1 MVSGMQMF
9 RGWFF
14 MTRWLLFGM
23 VSSVFL
29 TGVLGQAATKR
40 ILFFAGPA
48 SHGWGSH
55 QHPAGS
61 FVLVQAI
68 RKSGLDVRV
77 DLTFEW
83 PNSDRLTEIDS
94 LVIYSDGWNKHPATE
109 HLDDLEN
116 FMNRGGGLSVIH
128 WATGI
133 GGKDLWTRKEV
144 TQEAVRI
151 QWRGLMGADFEPWH
165 SVSVIWD
172 TGFEDLTDHE
182 ITRGVVPF
190 RVWDEC
196 YFHLRCSE
204 TECEHVVPLHRSLPP
219 VNVIRPGVQADSGS
233 ESALKAVRDEKEAQY
248 CSGGFQRP
256 KGGRSYGYTGGHL
269 HWNWARDEV
278 RKLVLNGIY
287 WTSGAEV
294 PEEGV
299 VSPRPSAK
307 QMLANLKG
315 NPGWS
320 EEHLQIALDQAADGE
335 QVRWNAYGGG
345 PLPNLNV
352 KDPTLLEGELLKI
365 LEVSGGQASPQ
376 SMSGFAPGLWSG
388 GAQLWWRDGKPGGY
402 LDLEISV
409 PRSGD
414 YQLGVGVTKAVD
426 YGEIEFLVDDER
438 LTGPVVDGFH
448 PAGVVHSGEI
458 LLGQRHLESGKHRLR
473 LRIAGAHPKA
483 VKRYM
488 AGLDYVR
495 LQPRPEAGT
504 ALFDGRSLSGWEG
517 NQAWWRVES
526 GRIIGEIPS
535 GGSLNRNEFLFWNG
549 TVDDFELRLKY
560 RISGDPSANSGVQ
573 IRSQRVGDGG
583 AAGYQADI
591 DDGAVWVG
599 RIYDE
604 HGRGL
609 IAERGTKSILSEKG
623 QATVIPFREAAS
635 YSKLVEKEDWND
647 YVIRAVGPHIQT
659 WINGH
664 AAADLTDKHLGQHDY
679 SGALALQLHSGPG
692 PAKIEFKDI
701 VLTRL
706 GKTEQ
711 PVAPSNPNGSRSGVS
726 PQGKNLG
733 FESGSLDE
741 WIVTGDVWNGNP
753 IKGDTVTPRRPGQ
766 ESGHDGEYWVG
777 GYERTFSDAGQ
788 GTLQSGPFEITHP
801 WASFLVG
808 GGRGPTTRVD
818 IVEHST
824 NNVLYTASGEQ
835 LETLLE
841 VVVDLREHVGKGI
854 VVRVVDESSGPWGHI
869 NYDDF
874 RFHSEKPVT
883 IPYRVESNALLQHL
897 TPNPV
902 AKDAH
907 PTVAGMWVPEGFQVD
922 LIAAEPTITQ
932 PIAFTFDE
940 RGRMWIAEAH
950 SYPQRQAE
958 GQGKD
963 RVIILEDEDGD
974 GAFET
979 KKVFADGLN
988 LVSGIEVGFG
998 GVWVGAAPQLLFL
1011 PDRNQDDLLDGK
1023 PEVLL
1028 DGWGYQDTHETLNS
1042 FTWGPD
1048 GWLYGNQG
1056 VFNHSLIGQPGVVN
1070 EERVEMRAGVWRYH
1084 PVSHQFEIFS
1094 TGCSNQWGI
1103 DFNEVGHLF
1112 ITHCRSAWG
1121 GGPTSYMV
1129 QGGHYWN
1136 QANAY
1141 HAPFIASGRAAW
1153 NPGAETP
1160 FRNFLPSS
1168 ARYGHGE
1175 GGAGDPG
1182 SRAIYGGHSH
1192 VGTMIYLGSNW
1203 PDQYRDQLFTHNLHG
1218 HQMNR
1223 QRNVRVGSGYET
1235 LHAGSDQLYTSDP
1248 MFIGVDLKYGPDG
1261 AVYMIDWVDQQHCHT
1276 TNVENWDRSNGRLYR
1291 MQWASSFKPA
1301 KVDLRKRSTPELVG
1315 LVTDKDEWFS
1325 RMARRLLQERGE
1337 ADSVRL
1343 IDQALSSA
1351 YETTEVLRLLWARHL
1366 VSGEAPPAEMFEN
1379 AAEEVRSWAVRLSV
1393 ESHSPNSSTLL
1404 AMAAKDPSPMVRL
1417 SLASTLPRLGESDR
1431 WRLAEI
1437 LGSEKDDRG
1446 DVFLPRLIW
1455 YGLAPVLLNDVPRAL
1470 KLASSTPMPML
1481 ADSIHWYLSRAPKGR
1496 SGLVGILRKSD
1507 SSSERILNLMAEAL
1521 PSGSQVPSPMGWSE
1535 VAALRRSPGT
1545 SDALDKLG
1553 GIFGDATVLA
1563 TMRAKLVDEGA
1574 SLAEQAAA
1582 LQFLKE
1588 SGDTECVDE
1597 FVASLKHPD
1606 LMPTVLPLMARFN
1619 DASVAKPILA
1629 MLPDLDALNRK
1640 NALFALSSQPRLA
1653 ETLLRAIS
1661 DGQVD
1666 RQWLSSFHVRQMR
1679 HLGNKAVNRK
1689 LDSVWGRA
1697 GESSAS
1703 AQETIEKYQKIYHEA
1718 PLWAHKREDG
1728 QALFQL
1734 LCASCHL
1741 MDGEGV
1747 ALGPDLTGSWRN
1759 GVAYFLEN
1767 IVDPNVVVGE
1777 SFQLNLVTKK
1787 DGTVVSGLFEGETDS
1802 TVSIRTIAESTVI
1815 PKSDV
1820 EAHEISDQ
1828 SMMPSGLIE
1837 ALTEAQAMDL
1847 LKFLTTP

>member
-1 MVSGMQMF
+1 MA
-9 RGWFF
+9 
-14 MTRWLLFGM
+14 RWLLLGV
-23 VSSVFL
+23 VSCVLL
-29 TGVLGQAATKR
+29 TGVLGQAETKR

-61 FVLVQAI
+61 VILAQAL

-77 DLTFEW
+77 DLTFDW
-83 PNSDRLTEIDS
+83 PGSDLLEKMDA
-94 LVIYSDGWNKHPATE
+94 LVIYSDGWDKHPATE

-133 GGKDLWTRKEV
+133 GGKDLWTKKEV
-144 TQEAVRI
+144 TQEAVRV

-172 TGFEDLTDHE
+172 TGFEDLADHE
-182 ITRGVVPF
+182 ITQGVTPF

-204 TECEHVVPLHRSLPP
+204 ADCEHVVPLHQSLPP
-219 VNVIRPGVQADSGS
+219 VNVIRPGLRADSGS
-233 ESALKAVRDEKEAQY
+233 ESALKAVRDEKQAQY
-248 CSGGFQRP
+248 CSWGFQRP

-287 WTSGAEV
+287 WTAGAKV
-294 PEEGV
+294 PESGV
-299 VSPRPSAK
+299 VTPRPDAQ

-315 NPGWS
+315 NPGWT
-320 EEHLQIALDQAADGE
+320 EAHLQVALDRASDGE

-345 PLPNLNV
+345 ALPNLNEN
-352 KDPTLLEGELLKI
+352 DPSLLEGETLKV
-365 LEVSGGQASPQ
+365 LEVNGGQASPQ

-388 GAQLWWRDGKPGGY
+388 GAQLWWRDGKPNNF
-402 LDLEISV
+402 LDLEIAV
-409 PRSGD
+409 PRSGV
-414 YQLGVGVTKAVD
+414 YQLGVGLTKAID
-426 YGEIEFLVDDER
+426 YGLIEFLIDGEG
-438 LTGPVVDGFH
+438 LEASVVDGFH
-448 PAGVVHSGEI
+448 PVGVVHSGEI
-458 LLGQRHLESGKHRLR
+458 LLGKRHLELGKHRLR
-473 LRIAGAHPKA
+473 LKIAGAHPDA

-488 AGLDYVR
+488 AGLDYIR
-495 LQPRPEAGT
+495 LQPQPEASMD
-504 ALFDGRSLSGWEG
+504 LFDGQSLSGWEG
-517 NQAWWRVES
+517 NIRWWRVDS
-526 GRIIGEIPS
+526 GKMIGEIPS
-535 GGSLNRNEFLFWNG
+535 DGSLNRNEFLFWDG

-609 IAERGTKSILSEKG
+609 IAERGAKSNLSETG
-623 QATVIPFREAAS
+623 QATVIPFRDAVS
-635 YSKLVEKEDWND
+635 YSEAVRKEDWND

-664 AAADLTDKHLGQHDY
+664 AAADLTDDHLGKHDY

-711 PVAPSNPNGSRSGVS
+711 PVAPNNPNGSRGGVS

-733 FESGSLDE
+733 FESGSLE
-741 WIVTGDVWNGNP
+741 GWVTTGDGWNGNP

-766 ESGHDGEYWVG
+766 ASGHDGVYWLG
-777 GYERTFSDAGQ
+777 GYERSHSDAGQ
-788 GTLQSGPFEITHP
+788 GTLQSGRFEVTHP

-808 GGRGPTTRVD
+808 GGSGPNTRVD

-824 NNVLYTASGEQ
+824 NTVLHTSSGEQ
-835 LETLLE
+835 RENLGE
-841 VVVDLREHVGKGI
+841 VQIDLREHIGKEI

-874 RFHSEKPVT
+874 RFHSERPVL
-883 IPYRVESNALLQHL
+883 IPARVESNALLQHL

-902 AKDAH
+902 VKNAH

-922 LIAAEPTITQ
+922 LIATEPTITQ

-950 SYPQRQAE
+950 SYPQRQAD

-963 RVIILEDEDGD
+963 RVIILEDGDGD

-979 KKVFADGLN
+979 KTLFADGLN

-1011 PDRNQDDLLDGK
+1011 PDRNQDDVLDGE

-1056 VFNHSLIGQPGVVN
+1056 VFNHSLIGKPGTAK
-1070 EERVEMRAGVWRYH
+1070 EHRVEMRAGVWRYH
-1084 PVSHQFEIFS
+1084 PLRHQFEIFS

-1141 HAPFIASGRAAW
+1141 HAPFIASGKVAW
-1153 NPGAETP
+1153 NPGGEIT

-1192 VGTMIYLGSNW
+1192 VGAMIYLGSNW
-1203 PDQYRDQLFTHNLHG
+1203 PDQYRNQLFTHNLHG

-1223 QRNVRVGSGYET
+1223 QRNVRSGSGYET
-1235 LHAGSDQLYTSDP
+1235 VHAGSDQLFTSDP

-1276 TNVENWDRSNGRLYR
+1276 TNVEKWDRSNGRLYR
-1291 MQWASSFKPA
+1291 MQWARSFKPV
-1301 KVDLRKRSTPELVG
+1301 KVDLRKQSTPDLVA
-1315 LVTDKDEWFS
+1315 LVTDKDEWYS
-1325 RMARRLLQERGE
+1325 RMARRLLQERG
-1337 ADSVRL
+1337 DTGVVQL
-1343 IDQALSSA
+1343 VDQALSSA
-1351 YETTEVLRLLWARHL
+1351 SETTDVLRLLWARHL
-1366 VSGEAPPAEMFEN
+1366 VSGERPPADLFEN
-1379 AAEEVRSWAVRLSV
+1379 AAEEVRSWAVSLSV
-1393 ESHSPNSSTLL
+1393 ESHSPDSSRLL
-1404 AMAAKDPSPMVRL
+1404 AMAAKDPSQMVRL

-1437 LGSEKDDRG
+1437 LGSEKEDRG

-1470 KLASSTPMPML
+1470 DLASSTPMPML
-1481 ADSIHWYLSRAPKGR
+1481 SDSIHWYLSKAPEGRALLTENLKA
-1496 SGLVGILRKSD
+1496 SGSR
-1507 SSSERILNLMAEAL
+1507 SERILNLMAEAL
-1521 PSGSQVPSPMGWSE
+1521 PSGTRVPAPQGWNE
-1535 VAALRRSPGT
+1535 VVALRRNPKT
-1545 SDALDKLG
+1545 SAALDKLG
-1553 GIFGDATVLA
+1553 GVFGDASVLA
-1563 TMRAKLVDEGA
+1563 MMRAKAVDEGA
-1574 SLAEQAAA
+1574 SLADRTVA

-1588 SGDTECVDE
+1588 SGDTECADE
-1597 FVASLKHPD
+1597 FITLLRHPE
-1606 LMPTVLPLMARFN
+1606 LMPIVLPLMARFN
-1619 DASVAKPILA
+1619 DTSVAEPILA

-1653 ETLLRAIS
+1653 EGLLRAVAE
-1661 DGQVD
+1661 GRVD
-1666 RQWLSSFHVRQMR
+1666 RQWMSSFHVRQMR
-1679 HLGNKAVNRK
+1679 HLGNESVNRS
-1689 LDSVWGRA
+1689 LVSVWGLA

-1703 AQETIEKYQKIYHEA
+1703 TQETIEKYREIYHEA
-1718 PLWAHKREDG
+1718 PLWAHERADG

-1734 LCASCHL
+1734 LCSSCHL
-1741 MDGEGV
+1741 MNGQGTGM
-1747 ALGPDLTGSWRN
+1747 GPDLTGSWRN
-1759 GVAYFLEN
+1759 GVDYFLEN

-1777 SFQLNLVTKK
+1777 NFQLNLVTRK
-1787 DGTVVSGLFEGETDS
+1787 DGTVVSGMFENETEVS
-1802 TVSIRTIAESTVI
+1802 VSIRTITESIVI
-1815 PKSDV
+1815 SKSDIASHQV
-1820 EAHEISDQ
+1820 SNQ
-1828 SMMPSGLIE
+1828 SMMPSGLLE
-1837 ALTEAQAMDL
+1837 ALTESQAMDL
-1847 LKFLTTP
+1847 LKFLTTK